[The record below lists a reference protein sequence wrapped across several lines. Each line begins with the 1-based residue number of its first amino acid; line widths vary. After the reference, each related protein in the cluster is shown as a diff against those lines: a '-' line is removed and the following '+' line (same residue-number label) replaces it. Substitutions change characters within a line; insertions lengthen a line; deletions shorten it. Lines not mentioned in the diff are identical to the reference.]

1 MPLGL
6 ESLQGFYKPVGDI
19 SQYRW
24 LYLTSPLAVPY
35 KPVGCILGPRWLY
48 PERNQSVLE
57 SMRGD

>member
-24 LYLTSPLAVPY
+24 LYLTSPLAVSWD
-35 KPVGCILGPRWLY
+35 PVGYIQNATKVFWKA
-48 PERNQSVLE
+48 
-57 SMRGD
+57 